1 MIRAGILTLAILA
14 LPMTAA
20 AHCGSSQG
28 SFSLN
33 CESGVKV
40 YRHNAQSSLPAGPT
54 AAQTQLNIAK
64 LRQQTAEKRIRA
76 ERNAQAEQADLRAQE
91 IENERYRNRILQH
104 DRARRSGRFSSGFGF
119 GSGQYYGGGYSLGR
133 AVNVRKID

>member
-1 MIRAGILTLAILA
+1 MIRTGIITLAILA

-20 AHCGSSQG
+20 AHCGSTQG

-64 LRQQTAEKRIRA
+64 LRQQTAEKRIQA
-76 ERNAQAEQADLRAQE
+76 ERNAQAEQADLRRQE
-91 IENERYRNRILQH
+91 IDNERFRNRIVQENVG
-104 DRARRSGRFSSGFGF
+104 RRSGRLGTGFGNRGF
-119 GSGQYYGGGYSLGR
+119 HGGGFTFAR
-133 AVNVRKID
+133 PVTVRQID